1 MSNILP
7 PGDASDVLMPMP
19 VFEADTL
26 SSEPHRD
33 RQALA
38 GVIEEGRIAGVVE
51 APLADEESRP
61 DPSQAE
67 ARKRLDPIVAEPLD
81 ETRLP
86 DEIAFDEV
94 AT

>member
-1 MSNILP
+1 MLEN
-7 PGDASDVLMPMP
+7 
-19 VFEADTL
+19 DTV
-26 SSEPHRD
+26 SSEPPRD

-51 APLADEESRP
+51 APLADEELRP

-67 ARKRLDPIVAEPLD
+67 ARKQLDPIVAEPLD

-86 DEIAFDEV
+86 DEVAFDEV
-94 AT
+94 ATGPGLHAR